1 MRSVSIFALIFTFIF
16 MEPIVL
22 FDFNTQRD
30 LSNWRTIDDVVMGGR
45 SNGNFKLNAAG
56 HGVFSGE
63 VSLENNGG
71 FSSLRY
77 RFPKKII
84 KGHTKVVLTIKGDG
98 KNYQFRTKSN
108 GSDRHSYVAKFT
120 TTGKWQTVEITLADM
135 YPAFRGYQLDIPNY
149 PAETLEEIA
158 FLIGNKKAENF
169 ELVINSIVL
178 G

>member
-1 MRSVSIFALIFTFIF
+1 MRSATIFTLIFTFIF
-16 MEPIVL
+16 MEPMVL
-22 FDFNTQRD
+22 FDFNTQCD
-30 LSNWRTIDDVVMGGR
+30 ISNWKTIDDVVMDGH
-45 SNGNFKLNAAG
+45 SNSNFKLSDNG
-56 HGVFSGE
+56 HGVFSGA

-77 RFPKKII
+77 RFPEKII
-84 KGHTKVVLTIKGDG
+84 KGYTKAILRIKGDR
-98 KNYQFRTKSN
+98 KNYQFRTKSTAF
-108 GSDRHSYVAKFT
+108 DRHSYIAKFT
-120 TTGKWQTVEITLADM
+120 TTGKWQTIEITLDDM

-178 G
+178 E